1 MLLSKIKLPQ
11 RFNPFLKQAIP
22 LQIILFSPLL
32 LLLCNNPSFSQ
43 TKSLMDESRPLTP
56 SAFEYLKYTDMPV
69 GKYTGIAEISVPLYE
84 VEEDGVK
91 LPIKLS
97 YHSGGIRVS
106 EESGEVGLG
115 WSMPFGSIVQIVNDL
130 DDLNSNFGKAS
141 ADYVGSTIP
150 TELPYRFDW
159 PIQAYGSGPTLPVN
173 EPLPNYA
180 FPIATGGYYP
190 KNGSYDP
197 QSFLTSS
204 YSDSEPDVFKANFL
218 GHNVNF
224 IFDRKDLNRI
234 KVLNQLG
241 YTVEYLNDGS
251 FAITIPNGE
260 IYSFALKNP
269 GSSFVYSTIN
279 ILGASYGGSSY
290 LNPGNTSA
298 TWVLTGIK
306 TKNKHDITI
315 NYIKTDEAKMFPQ
328 FSQTWKKVTET
339 GVGIY
344 YNTMKFLALSG
355 TLPDT
360 HAEGMLTSNRSEQSE
375 SYVIPS
381 SIVFSNGRVD
391 FYSSERL
398 DRLGGRKIDNI
409 RISSQE
415 IIRNINLNYTY
426 SNSQSIGGEGFSY
439 VSSIFGNTAFLRLK
453 LTSVVD
459 GKGGTYVFN
468 YDAQQLPAKNSF
480 AQDQWGFY
488 NGELG
493 NTSLIP
499 NPTQYLKPTLGNN
512 GNNHSAVL
520 SFARAETLT
529 QIIYPTG
536 GSANFE
542 YELNTFDNYWV
553 PDYETNTNTSSKGNG
568 LRVKSVTHKNETG
581 SVYQKHLYSYS
592 GGKALLPINLYRNFS
607 ESYITG
613 LQNGSEASAQV
624 TSYFNE
630 EFNGNG
636 YYTASTVSNV
646 SGVGYDQVTDRM
658 VDEQGI
664 DLGYTTTDFHNY
676 PNILP
681 STSVQYMSRVAISVP
696 AIENRT
702 LPKTGLEKSVRIYN
716 QQGVLKKKVTSEY
729 QNQLTPFFY
738 GLRVSDYRGY
748 YYVYVDATT
757 NGKVWGS
764 QPQQIVAIY
773 PIYDFISNP
782 YRINEVEYYGTD
794 SLNNSSVYSYNYK
807 NLLSSVTTD
816 YREMK
821 VSKSYRYV
829 ADEAFFNTLYA
840 TIAGQGRVSDIIS
853 ESIETTY
860 PNGTPYGVTGGK
872 TLAYSYR
879 QEGNL
884 FVKNTETNYN
894 TGYLVSNKTFD
905 RYDDKGNLLQFTEKG
920 KTNSLIWS
928 YNQSYIVATIENSSY
943 SNLESILGAS
953 NLISFSTA
961 TSTHSGVNNFLAPL
975 RSDPRTKNSLIS
987 TFSYRPLIGLSTMT
1001 DSKGMTVFYDYDNL
1015 QRLKAI
1021 KDQDG
1026 NIVKQFDYHY
1036 KQP

>member
-1 MLLSKIKLPQ
+1 MLSSKIKLTQ
-11 RFNPFLKQAIP
+11 RFNPFLKQMTSLRIA
-22 LQIILFSPLL
+22 LL
-32 LLLCNNPSFSQ
+32 GSLLSLLCYDTSFSQ

-56 SAFEYLKYTDMPV
+56 SAFEYLKYTDLPV
-69 GKYTGIAEISVPLYE
+69 GKYTGVAEISVPLYQIE
-84 VEEDGVK
+84 DDGVK
-91 LPIKLS
+91 LPINLS

-150 TELPYRFDW
+150 TELPYRWDW
-159 PIQAYGSGPTLPVN
+159 PIQSYGSGPTLPVN
-173 EPLPNYA
+173 QPLPNYA

-190 KNGSYDP
+190 KDGNYDP

-204 YSDSEPDVFKANFL
+204 YSDSEPDVFKANFF
-218 GHNVNF
+218 GHSVNF
-224 IFDRKDLNRI
+224 IFDRKDNNRI
-234 KVLNQLG
+234 QVLNQLG
-241 YTVEYLNDGS
+241 YTVEYLSNGGFS
-251 FAITIPNGE
+251 ITIPNGE
-260 IYSFALKNP
+260 IYSFVLKNP
-269 GSSFVYSTIN
+269 GSTLTYSTIN
-279 ILGASYGGSSY
+279 ILGGSYGGGTY

-306 TKNKHDITI
+306 TRNKHDITI
-315 NYIKTDEAKMFPQ
+315 NYIKTDVAKMFPQ

-415 IIRNINLNYTY
+415 IVRNINLNYSY
-426 SNSQSIGGEGFSY
+426 SNSQPIGGGGFSY
-439 VSSIFGNTAFLRLK
+439 DNSIFGNTAFLRLK
-453 LTSVVD
+453 LTSVMD
-459 GKGGTYVFN
+459 GKGGTYIFN
-468 YDAQQLPAKNSF
+468 YDTQPLPAKNSF

-499 NPTQYLKPTLGNN
+499 NPTQYLKPSLGNN

-520 SFARAETLT
+520 PFARAETLT

-553 PDYETNTNTSSKGNG
+553 PDYETNTNTTSKGCG
-568 LRVKSVTHKNETG
+568 LRVKSVTHRNEVG
-581 SVYQKHLYSYS
+581 SIYQKHLYSYI

-607 ESYITG
+607 DSYISA
-613 LQNGSEASAQV
+613 LQNGPEANAQV
-624 TSYFNE
+624 TSYFSE
-630 EFNGNG
+630 ELNGNG
-636 YYTASTVSNV
+636 YYSASTVSDVN
-646 SGVGYDQVTDRM
+646 GVGYDQVTDRL
-658 VDEQGI
+658 VDEQGT
-664 DLGYTTTDFHNY
+664 DLGFTTTDFHNY
-676 PNILP
+676 PNTLP
-681 STSVQYMSRVAISVP
+681 STSVQYMSKVAISVP

-702 LPKTGLEKSVRIYN
+702 LPKTGLEKSVKIYN
-716 QQGVLKKKVTSEY
+716 QQGVLKKKITTEY
-729 QNQLTPFFY
+729 QNQWTQFFY

-748 YYVYVDATT
+748 YYVYVDAT
-757 NGKVWGS
+757 NNSKVWGS
-764 QPQQIVAIY
+764 QPQHMVAIY

-782 YRINEVEYYGTD
+782 SRVNEVEYFDTD
-794 SLNNSSVYSYNYK
+794 SLKKSSLYSYNYK
-807 NLLSSVTTD
+807 NLLSAVTTD
-816 YREMK
+816 YKGMRRTN
-821 VSKSYRYV
+821 SYRYL
-829 ADEAFFNTLYA
+829 ADEAFFNPLYA
-840 TIAGQGRVSDIIS
+840 NIAAQGRISDPIS
-853 ESIETTY
+853 IGEETSY
-860 PNGTPYGVTGGK
+860 PNVTANGVTASK
-872 TLAYSYR
+872 TLTYNYR
-879 QEGNL
+879 QDGNF
-884 FVKNTETNYN
+884 FVKSSETHYTGDVINTR
-894 TGYLVSNKTFD
+894 TFD

-920 KTNSLIWS
+920 KTTSLIWS
-928 YNQSYIVATIENSSY
+928 YNQNYMVGMVENATYGTLEN
-943 SNLESILGAS
+943 ILGAS
-953 NLISFSTA
+953 NLTSFATA
-961 TSTHSGVNNFLAPL
+961 MPTTHWGVNNFLAPL
-975 RSDPRTKNSLIS
+975 NYDSRTKNSLIN
-987 TFSYRPLIGLSTMT
+987 TFSYRPLIGISTMT

-1015 QRLKAI
+1015 QRLKVI